1 MIFRNALIFDDC
13 FKKGGFRTGGGRI
26 REIFTE
32 AECPREGIDLHGA
45 YVLPGLLDIHTHGNS
60 GWDFSDGSA
69 EGLRTMARYYAVH
82 GVTSFAPTMTTVPKE
97 QLELALRRISSAGP
111 APFPSAKIAGI
122 RLEGPYLSSAR
133 KGAQNEAFL
142 RLPDI
147 GEFLRLQSICGNT
160 IRMVDVAPE
169 LDGAMDFISAM
180 SAQPAP
186 PAHPAPLAQPASLAN
201 LAHPAP
207 LAQPA
212 FRCRIS
218 AAHTAA
224 DYETASK
231 AFDTGITHVTHLY
244 NGMTPFH
251 QREPGLI
258 GAAAERSDVTAELI
272 CDGLHCHPSAV
283 RMAFRLFPDRI
294 CLISD
299 SLRCCGMPDGKY
311 ELGGQDV
318 YLKEG
323 AAYLS
328 DGTLAGAAS
337 NLFEDL
343 RNAVRFGISLRDAVL
358 AATLTP
364 ARVIGLDSEIG
375 SLEPGKSADFLI
387 CSPDLKL
394 IEVYIDGRKVGV

>member
-32 AECPREGIDLHGA
+32 AECPREGINLHGA

-82 GVTSFAPTMTTVPKE
+82 GVTSFAPTMTTVPKD
-97 QLELALRRISSAGP
+97 QLERALRRISSAGP

-133 KGAQNEAFL
+133 KGAQNETFL

-147 GEFLRLQSICGNT
+147 GEFCDLQSICGNT

-169 LDGAMDFISAM
+169 LDGAMEFISA
-180 SAQPAP
+180 AC
-186 PAHPAPLAQPASLAN
+186 
-201 LAHPAP
+201 
-207 LAQPA
+207 
-212 FRCRIS
+212 CRIS

-251 QREPGLI
+251 HREPGLI

-283 RMAFRLFPDRI
+283 RMAFKLFPDRI

-311 ELGGQDV
+311 ELGGQVV

-337 NLFEDL
+337 NLVEDL
-343 RNAVRFGISLRDAVL
+343 RTAVRFGISLRDAVL

-387 CSPDLKL
+387 CSPDLEL
-394 IEVYIDGRKVGV
+394 REVYIDGRKVGI